1 MARGIEG
8 TDVFV
13 QADIENILRGQL
25 LAAATQFQHA
35 GSDTA
40 TARAFFDGYCAS
52 LFAVASALGLNP
64 RSLEAHVQ
72 TQPAQHVFERPRNWR
87 RE

>member
-35 GSDTA
+35 GADTA

-52 LFAVASALGLNP
+52 LFAVASALGISP
-64 RSLEAHVQ
+64 RSLEAHIPPRAEPQ
-72 TQPAQHVFERPRNWR
+72 LFQRPQWAAR
-87 RE
+87 